1 MKKEEDKSYLIV
13 YVIVSFLLVAVT
25 AWAIVNETFDR
36 RPWKNY
42 QKQFYR
48 LEYEKIKQN
57 YNKER
62 AGFESPEVQKKYGE
76 AKNKLEHAREDFKK
90 PLIQAE
96 YGRLSEE
103 QRILSSELETLKF
116 KAIVMRNESM
126 EKEYIYGKNPGEHAK
141 HEIEGLDEKGKEF
154 AAKIKD
160 LEGKIAS
167 IKARLNDLKHDVD
180 AYTEEFAAYTTGM
193 ERYKCPCHW

>member
-1 MKKEEDKSYLIV
+1 MLRPYNFEISCKHENYVNQQKSTSHEKEEDKSYLIM

-25 AWAIVNETFDR
+25 AWAILNETVDR

-76 AKNKLEHAREDFKK
+76 AKNKLEHTLEDFKK
-90 PLIQAE
+90 PPIQAE
-96 YGRLSEE
+96 YRKLSDEQKGIK
-103 QRILSSELETLKF
+103 QRIGGFE
-116 KAIVMRNESM
+116 V
-126 EKEYIYGKNPGEHAK
+126 
-141 HEIEGLDEKGKEF
+141 
-154 AAKIKD
+154 
-160 LEGKIAS
+160 
-167 IKARLNDLKHDVD
+167 
-180 AYTEEFAAYTTGM
+180 
-193 ERYKCPCHW
+193 